1 MTTVFGLVIS
11 KLKFKSKYKGMTY
24 PEFSFIVVPIKLGFP
39 TLSLPPSLSL
49 LKITGQWPLSLSEC
63 AESN

>member
-39 TLSLPPSLSL
+39 TLSLSFENNWTVASLSQSVL
-49 LKITGQWPLSLSEC
+49 NQISPI
-63 AESN
+63 